1 MVSNSLTRRE
11 VSIRLMSILSAIGFL
26 GKAKAVSPETSSTGD
41 DGISRTCECIHQ
53 EVVIKASRARL
64 YQALTDGKQFGRVT
78 DLVMPGSGASAFIS
92 PDVGGAFSIF
102 RGVITG
108 RHIEMIPS
116 ERLVQAWRVK
126 EWVEGIYSIV
136 RFQLSDQDSDTKLV
150 FDHTGFP
157 QGKAEHLASGWKEH
171 YWAPLQKYLS

>member
-64 YQALTDGKQFGRVT
+64 YQALTHGQQFRRVP
-78 DLVMPGSGASAFIS
+78 DLAMPSSGASALLR
-92 PDVGGAFSIF
+92 PDLCGACSI
-102 RGVITG
+102 
-108 RHIEMIPS
+108 
-116 ERLVQAWRVK
+116 
-126 EWVEGIYSIV
+126 
-136 RFQLSDQDSDTKLV
+136 
-150 FDHTGFP
+150 
-157 QGKAEHLASGWKEH
+157 
-171 YWAPLQKYLS
+171 